1 MSIARHYCS
10 RSYSPDYFAHPLQ
23 DPRRLLPAPHKLQPD
38 ATLVPTPV
46 PATAPIAE
54 EDRFR
59 VPTTA
64 QCKDMVPFR
73 VTTYGGTAIDL
84 LPHFDKLGAVIAGVQ
99 FVHIDKARDQVM
111 LYVPDGKMV
120 VADVMRASGV
130 IVGGM
135 LLDFSPVGR
144 KGLSRSD
151 IHRRNVFVIVHPPR
165 DSMVVIRA
173 LADMEI
179 RGALIDKSN
188 APLPSTKTPFAFL
201 TIHAFFS
208 SRRKEVEKMRQG
220 NKQSKFMIL
229 FGLRASSAHDTG
241 TPYPISVCEP
251 IVITSDSQHGRSLVD
266 TLVEAHSTL
275 PAPARVLI
283 KNILNVSAQ
292 LAEIVRM
299 SGGMAV
305 AVSSEAQWHLNLPS
319 VGQRDLHAQPA
330 PAAPVPPSLVPA
342 MPPQRPIPQPA
353 PAAPAAPPT
362 VPPIPPRQPVA
373 LPQSASAAPPPALL
387 PLPTGLLGGPV
398 MAATAPAVVPPMMR
412 TVPPPVARSA
422 VAVVPIPAGAPI
434 AQPDA
439 HLHHDGPAP
448 LVWRSNSSTP
458 SHPADDRVAMFLS
471 QINQPDTFTPPAPQ
485 RHGDGRSSQLNGRSV
500 TPMHHP
506 HELEP
511 QLRSHPD
518 HRPISFL
525 PHPEPQLHSRS
536 DTRPISFLP
545 QPEAASASSVQQMRQ
560 PDDGSHPRATSF
572 LAPSHERDRDRPP
585 ISFIPHPQP
594 RSRSRSRSPSRAS
607 SQRDRDRDHDRERDC
622 ERDRTYRSA
631 ASPPKS
637 RHESSTHRHHP
648 ERPPPASVP
657 PPPPPPPPPRIHDLS
672 GPPTSALRKHMVPF
686 LVKIRGGRAAD
697 LVPHMDK
704 VAKLVSGA
712 QFVHVDPT
720 RNEIMFYVP
729 RNPLAVANVLRETG
743 VVIVGMWLEFEPVNP
758 NDVLSMGR
766 LRTAPRNAFLVVY
779 PPDSNRFM
787 IAQLARV
794 GFDGAFIDRPTCP
807 LPGTNIPFV
816 YLTLPGVHSGKQQ
829 LLDQVDFENRKTR
842 IVPIK
847 SAAAVFANHERHNN
861 LLRSAARETV
871 K

>member
-1 MSIARHYCS
+1 MVASAPTVPRVSQPLRSDHDDSASLMWRANLRPSSSKPDLSPLAEPRS
-10 RSYSPDYFAHPLQ
+10 RSHSPAAQTNTLQ
-23 DPRRLLPAPHKLQPD
+23 DPRRLLPAPHKPQPD

-46 PATAPIAE
+46 PATAPVAE

-64 QCKDMVPFR
+64 Q
-73 VTTYGGTAIDL
+73 L
-84 LPHFDKLGAVIAGVQ
+84 IASVQ
-99 FVHIDKARDQVM
+99 FVHIDKARDQIM
-111 LYVPDGKMV
+111 FYVLDGK
-120 VADVMRASGV
+120 
-130 IVGGM
+130 
-135 LLDFSPVGR
+135 
-144 KGLSRSD
+144 K
-151 IHRRNVFVIVHPPR
+151 
-165 DSMVVIRA
+165 
-173 LADMEI
+173 
-179 RGALIDKSN
+179 
-188 APLPSTKTPFAFL
+188 FAFL

-266 TLVEAHSTL
+266 TLVEAHGTL

-283 KNILNVSAQ
+283 KNILSVSAQ

-319 VGQRDLHAQPA
+319 VGQRDSHAQPA
-330 PAAPVPPSLVPA
+330 PVASVPPSLVPA

-362 VPPIPPRQPVA
+362 VPPMPPRQPVA

-398 MAATAPAVVPPMMR
+398 MTATAPAVVPPMMR

-458 SHPADDRVAMFLS
+458 SHPPDDRVAMFLS

-485 RHGDGRSSQLNGRSV
+485 HHGDGRSSQLNGRS
-500 TPMHHP
+500 
-506 HELEP
+506 
-511 QLRSHPD
+511 
-518 HRPISFL
+518 
-525 PHPEPQLHSRS
+525 
-536 DTRPISFLP
+536 
-545 QPEAASASSVQQMRQ
+545 AASR
-560 PDDGSHPRATSF
+560 
-572 LAPSHERDRDRPP
+572 
-585 ISFIPHPQP
+585 
-594 RSRSRSRSPSRAS
+594 
-607 SQRDRDRDHDRERDC
+607 
-622 ERDRTYRSA
+622 
-631 ASPPKS
+631 PKS
-637 RHESSTHRHHP
+637 RHEPSTHRHHP

-657 PPPPPPPPPRIHDLS
+657 PPPPPPPPPRVPDLS
-672 GPPTSALRKHMVPF
+672 GPPTSAQRKNMVPF

-704 VAKLVSGA
+704 IAKLVSGA